1 MRISSTCLLLLVAFT
16 ISCGRGDT
24 NSIDSIESGDFYS
37 SVSPVPGPIPG
48 SEATWPAPPG
58 IGITQPNYRP
68 LNLSDKVFR
77 SDLTTYAPGDIL
89 EETVTLE
96 FDVTRQQTRG
106 EARIKFKQSVES
118 QPVFLFEGTVLGTSI
133 NGQSVPFSWMRTPN
147 SSTVVLAL
155 QKTMKAGEVA
165 EAVITFSLPSDR
177 TTYSSGGVAFL
188 TAMADLVARFSQ
200 RYWPTGFED
209 DAHALTLRLKV
220 LGGSNQHALYA
231 NGEIHER
238 GAGEWEIRFPS
249 YYSLSSFYVHLTDRA
264 HVVDRFTVQ
273 GMTRQIPVTVYASS
287 ASLVQAAKAQLP
299 ALFQEMEEDYGPY
312 SHPEFIAYIVT
323 TSGGMEH
330 VGATVTH
337 LSSLAHELLHSWFAR
352 GVMPAEGRS
361 GWIDEAIADWRGKGY
376 QRATSLLQRSPTALA
391 TASPFTLST
400 PMNSY
405 QDGRLLMAELDLY
418 FADLGGMKPILKAFM
433 ERYRY
438 SQYTTEEFKA
448 FIENHTGRS
457 VEEFFNR
464 YVYGAPRWRV
474 SEPLLEVEP
483 EPSDHPRPFT
493 DEEIA
498 AIR

>member
-1 MRISSTCLLLLVAFT
+1 ME
-16 ISCGRGDT
+16 
-24 NSIDSIESGDFYS
+24 SIDIGDLHSGAM
-37 SVSPVPGPIPG
+37 PAPGPIPG
-48 SEATWPAPPG
+48 GITTWPAPPG

-68 LNLSDKVFR
+68 MALSDKVFR
-77 SDLTTYAPGDIL
+77 SNLTTYAPGNIL
-89 EETVTLE
+89 EETVTIE
-96 FDVTRQQTRG
+96 FDVTRRQTRG
-106 EARIKFKQSVES
+106 EARIKFMQSAES
-118 QPVFLFEGTVLGTSI
+118 QPVFLFEGTILATSI
-133 NGQSVPFSWMRTPN
+133 NGQSVPFTWLRAPN
-147 SSTVVLAL
+147 STTTVLAL
-155 QKTMKAGEVA
+155 QQTLKAGETA
-165 EAVITFSLPSDR
+165 EAVISFSLASDR

-188 TAMADLVARFSQ
+188 TAMADLASRFVQ

-209 DAHALTLRLKV
+209 DAHPLTLRLKV
-220 LGGSNQHALYA
+220 LGGSNAHALYA
-231 NGEIHER
+231 NGEIQEQ
-238 GAGEWEIRFPS
+238 GAGEWLVRFPS
-249 YYSLSSFYVHLTDRA
+249 YYSMSSFYVHLTDRA

-273 GMTRQIPVTVYASS
+273 GMTRRIPVTVYASS
-287 ASLVQAAKAQLP
+287 ASLVQSAKAQLP
-299 ALFQEMEEDYGPY
+299 ALFQEMEADYGPY

-323 TSGGMEH
+323 SSGGMEH

-376 QRATSLLQRSPTALA
+376 QRASSLLQRSPTALA

-418 FADLGGMKPILKAFM
+418 FADLGGMKPILRAFM
-433 ERYRY
+433 DRYRY

-448 FIENHTGRS
+448 FLENQTGRS

-474 SEPLLEVEP
+474 SEPLVEEEK